1 MPPNTAG
8 QATVRVSQ
16 GRARTGGRPASQ
28 PPMARTRAGRRWRK
42 AAPGYLFLLPSAAIL
57 LVFVVYPIAQ
67 SLWMSLHDWS
77 FFSSSHPFVGL
88 GNYRTMLHDPR
99 FWNALRNTAVYTAVV
114 VPGQVGAGLAL
125 AVALQRNSLV
135 NKFLRSVFFFP
146 VISALATMGIVWK
159 FLLDPQIG
167 IITHLLVSVGLPDID
182 FLQSTT
188 WALPAVIAVGIWKSA
203 GFSMVIYLAALQDI
217 PRSVTEAAAV
227 DGAGPWPRFWHITLP
242 MLRQST
248 LFAVVMATITSMQLF
263 DQVYVMT
270 SGGPLFHTDTLV
282 TYLYQVG
289 FQDFRSGYAAAISW
303 VLFLLILLVSMLQ
316 LRLFRFKET
325 D

>member
-1 MPPNTAG
+1 MSPKVAGSASAVRGNEPAVAGGDRPEQGPPATA
-8 QATVRVSQ
+8 AI
-16 GRARTGGRPASQ
+16 
-28 PPMARTRAGRRWRK
+28 RRHWRGS
-42 AAPGYLFLLPSAAIL
+42 APGYLFLLPSVAIL
-57 LVFVVYPIAQ
+57 LVFVAYPIAQ

-77 FFSSSHPFVGL
+77 FFSSSHPFIGL
-88 GNYRTMLHDPR
+88 GNYDTMLHDPR

-114 VPGQVGAGLAL
+114 VPGQIGIGLAL
-125 AVALQRNSLV
+125 AVALQRNTVV
-135 NKFLRSVFFFP
+135 NKFLRSVYFFP

-159 FLLDPQIG
+159 FLLDPEIG
-167 IITHLLVSVGLPDID
+167 IINHLLVSAGLPDVD

-203 GFSMVIYLAALQDI
+203 GFSMVIFLAALQDI
-217 PRSVTEAAAV
+217 PETIIEAAV
-227 DGAGPWPRFWHITLP
+227 IDGAGPWQRFRRVILP
-242 MLRQST
+242 LLRPSM
-248 LFAVVMATITSMQLF
+248 LFAAVIATITSMQLF

-303 VLFLLILLVSMLQ
+303 VLFLLILLLSMLQ
-316 LRLFRFKET
+316 LRLFRFKEI